1 MLTTS
6 PLAPAVP
13 QSVFRAVQLMYTGAA
28 LSALTA
34 VAIILTAPRVGIMPG
49 IGSAP
54 ARVQSHTEQ
63 VVRAAFLGAVYC
75 AVWLWMAR
83 KNKEGR
89 GWARILSTVLFG
101 LCCFGTTLDL
111 RGGAIEVRAL
121 DVVVWLV
128 ALATISQLWRP
139 GSGPFYQKPLML
151 V

>member
-13 QSVFRAVQLMYTGAA
+13 QSVFRAVQLAG
-28 LSALTA
+28 
-34 VAIILTAPRVGIMPG
+34 
-49 IGSAP
+49 
-54 ARVQSHTEQ
+54 
-63 VVRAAFLGAVYC
+63 
-75 AVWLWMAR
+75 

-101 LCCFGTTLDL
+101 LCCFGTALDL

-128 ALATISQLWRP
+128 ALATTIQLWRP